1 MNKVEIAFFAPIALS
16 LALSLGVWL
25 YSWKRRA
32 VIGASAFSWFVLTQI
47 IYTSTYILE
56 LLTQSND
63 GKVFWGN
70 VKYFVVAF
78 GPFSILYF
86 SLKFTRRHFKNPL
99 RTWTLLM
106 ILPTMFMVLLLTDG
120 YHHLIRENIQLTP
133 LGPFFIVGNGLS
145 NIYWLISYYS
155 FGVALF
161 GISLIVARYFDAQ
174 PLFRPQ
180 ILSVLIGIIFPLAG
194 VVFSLVGSHLIYDI
208 DLAHIAS
215 SIGNL
220 VIAWSLFQYRL
231 FDIVP
236 VARDRLVEYLQDTVI
251 ILDKQDRIV
260 DVNHASI
267 EFIDQP
273 ANSISGKKAFD
284 VIPFWNE
291 LIKQIQDTKD
301 QPVEMVFGDGENE
314 KILSFHFSELQTSV
328 GDAGGRMIIVHDI
341 TELKKAE
348 REIKEKNRKLEILN
362 DDLAEANEQ
371 HKKLGEVKDKFVANV
386 SHELRTPLTNIKL
399 YHELANLQP
408 DRISEFLVILSRET
422 DRLTDLI
429 EDLLA
434 LSRFDQ
440 GVVRLN
446 KSSFDLN
453 ELISELGEDR
463 ESLAVSKGL
472 LLKINPK
479 EGIPLVFADRNL
491 IGQILSILLTNAFNY
506 TPEKGTV
513 SVSTCER
520 EQDNR
525 KWVGFVVRDTG
536 MGIDPEELKTL
547 FTRFYRGK
555 VGRKSGVS
563 GTGLG
568 LSIAKE
574 IVERHQGEIEV
585 ESNGVPGEGTTF
597 KVWFVVEN

>member
-1 MNKVEIAFFAPIALS
+1 
-16 LALSLGVWL
+16 
-25 YSWKRRA
+25 
-32 VIGASAFSWFVLTQI
+32 
-47 IYTSTYILE
+47 
-56 LLTQSND
+56 
-63 GKVFWGN
+63 
-70 VKYFVVAF
+70 
-78 GPFSILYF
+78 
-86 SLKFTRRHFKNPL
+86 
-99 RTWTLLM
+99 
-106 ILPTMFMVLLLTDG
+106 
-120 YHHLIRENIQLTP
+120 
-133 LGPFFIVGNGLS
+133 
-145 NIYWLISYYS
+145 
-155 FGVALF
+155 
-161 GISLIVARYFDAQ
+161 
-174 PLFRPQ
+174 
-180 ILSVLIGIIFPLAG
+180 
-194 VVFSLVGSHLIYDI
+194 
-208 DLAHIAS
+208 
-215 SIGNL
+215 
-220 VIAWSLFQYRL
+220 
-231 FDIVP
+231 
-236 VARDRLVEYLQDTVI
+236 
-251 ILDKQDRIV
+251 
-260 DVNHASI
+260 
-267 EFIDQP
+267 
-273 ANSISGKKAFD
+273 
-284 VIPFWNE
+284 
-291 LIKQIQDTKD
+291 
-301 QPVEMVFGDGENE
+301 
-314 KILSFHFSELQTSV
+314 
-328 GDAGGRMIIVHDI
+328 MIIVHDI